1 MEYPINNQQANGIDV
16 LDWFAAGAREVSA
29 HIKYLNLINVFPVA
43 DGDTGTNL
51 STTLRAMVEKPSR
64 TQSFSQMLEAISQ
77 SGLEGARGNSGI
89 IFASYVN
96 GLAQE
101 GKPYERVSV
110 KEFAKIAFGAVKHLY
125 SAVENPQEGTLMSVI
140 RDWAAFLHGHTE
152 QYPSFG
158 ALFSAAYKTA
168 LTSLERTKT
177 QLSILRKNNV
187 VDSGAAGFVRFL
199 EGMNRVFAEG
209 HFSPA
214 PAVEEMLEEAPPVL
228 AEEESLAFRYCTE
241 ALVDAAAVASGDAD
255 AFVDGVKALLHPLG
269 DSLIV
274 TLRGGKLKVHIH
286 TNTPDLV
293 MERLQAYGALLEQK
307 ADDMALQNRLR
318 TMAPGGI
325 GLVTDSIADIPDAF
339 LLDNAI
345 SVIPMGVLAHG
356 NAYLDKTTIRLSQL
370 FREMDSPDTYPTSAQ
385 PEPAR
390 ILALLTARLAQFDSL
405 IVLSVASPLS
415 GTYQAL
421 AKAAQQLSTPEKPIT
436 VIDTRLNSGAQGLLV
451 KLAAD
456 MLQQG
461 YSHAQIVAAVE
472 QRIPR
477 THIYVCLNTLAYA
490 VRGGRVPN
498 TVGQIGMK
506 LGMRP
511 IMTLDKRGH
520 GAAFGVAFSQAGLTR
535 KILRLVRKAHQKNGI
550 ESYSIV
556 HGGNIPLAEAYRD
569 QLTHITGKAPAFITE
584 ISSAVALHAGPGTVA
599 VCITEGSGDPQ

>member
-1 MEYPINNQQANGIDV
+1 MEYQLNSQQANGMDV

-29 HIKYLNLINVFPVA
+29 HIRYLNLINVFPVA

-51 STTLRAMVEKPSR
+51 STTLRAMVEKPCR
-64 TQSFSQMLEAISQ
+64 TQSFSQMLAAISQ

-101 GKPYERVSV
+101 SQPYERVSV
-110 KEFAKIAFGAVKHLY
+110 KEFAKVAFGAVQHLY

-152 QYPSFG
+152 QYQSFG
-158 ALFSAAYKTA
+158 ALFSAAYQTA
-168 LTSLERTKT
+168 LASLERTKT
-177 QLSILRKNNV
+177 QLAVLRKHNV

-199 EGMNRVFAEG
+199 AGMNRVFAEG
-209 HFSPA
+209 RMTPSQA
-214 PAVEEMLEEAPPVL
+214 AEEDEPVL
-228 AEEESLAFRYCTE
+228 SLTGEETLSYRYCTE
-241 ALVDAAAVASGDAD
+241 ALVDAASIPAGDAD
-255 AFVDGVKALLHPLG
+255 AFVAGIKALLHPLG

-274 TLRGGKLKVHIH
+274 TLRGGRLKVHIH

-293 MERLQAYGALLEQK
+293 MERLRAYGALLEQK
-307 ADDMALQNRLR
+307 ADDMALQNSLR
-318 TMAPGGI
+318 ALTPGGI
-325 GLVTDSIADIPDAF
+325 GLVTDSIADLPDAF
-339 LLDNAI
+339 LLENHI
-345 SVIPMGVLAHG
+345 SVIPMGVLADG
-356 NAYLDKTTIRLSQL
+356 NAYLDKTTIRLTQL
-370 FREMDSPDTYPTSAQ
+370 FREMDKADGYPTSAQ

-415 GTYQAL
+415 GTYQAM
-421 AKAAQQLSTPEKPIT
+421 AKAAGQLSTPEKPIT
-436 VIDTRLNSGAQGLLV
+436 VIDTRLNSGAQGLMV

-456 MLQQG
+456 MVRQG
-461 YSHAQIVAAVE
+461 QTHEQIVTAV
-472 QRIPR
+472 QARIPR
-477 THIYVCLNTLAYA
+477 TRIYVCLNTLAYA

-498 TVGQIGMK
+498 TVGKIGMK

-511 IMTLDKRGH
+511 IMTLDRRGH

-550 ESYSIV
+550 EAYSIV
-556 HGGNIPLAEAYRD
+556 HGGNLPLAEAYRD
-569 QLTHITGKAPAFITE
+569 QLTHITGQAPAFIAE

-599 VCITEGSGDPQ
+599 VCITEGSGHPQ